1 MNIDT
6 ESWILNQKGFSRETA
21 RAYEGLFTL
30 GNGYLHTRGSLE
42 EHLADAPQ
50 DSTYLRMPGNVT
62 AENFGDSPA
71 KWGTY
76 VPGLFGPHP
85 TLNAEAVNLPWF
97 LELAPVVDGERLDL
111 SRSRAKHLR
120 TLHLRSATLSRDLTW
135 TTQCGAILNLHFE
148 RFHAASRPGLSMQRL
163 KVTADRDLTLTL
175 HAGLD
180 ADVRTSGFD
189 HLVETTF
196 ATEAGGHLCTV
207 TTNGGDTCRLLS
219 RLCLPAGTTV
229 ETAVDGRRLRATA
242 ELALEAG
249 TEVTIE
255 KRVAV
260 ATSIDRLPA
269 PPEAVLDAAASLS
282 YDALHQEHAQAWE
295 ARWQSCD
302 VRIDGDAKTQEAMR
316 TSLYHLLRVHV
327 TGDPRVAVDAKGYAG
342 DAYFGRFFWDTEM
355 YLLPFYLYTDPERA
369 RTLTDFRLQSLGG
382 ARKNA
387 AKYGYP
393 GARYAW
399 ESDKDG
405 VDGCSAWQYADHEIH
420 VTADVVYGLEHYAAA
435 TADSDY
441 LSVQAAE
448 TIVETARYWMAR
460 MDVRRG
466 DAHPSLLGV
475 MGPDEYTPISS
486 NNAYTNWL
494 VKRNLALAATIGASG
509 GATSEEI
516 EAFRQAAETLP
527 VCRSPENPDLLL
539 QCEEWLNFA
548 EPDFEKQWP
557 GRKGGYANA
566 VSQERLYRTKCLK
579 QADVVMLQTLFP
591 NDFSDAECQAAWDEY
606 VPYTTHDSSLSVGIH
621 AIMALRLG
629 LEAEAFRYFQKG
641 LYKDLEVEKGGAE
654 DGIHIAGCGCNW
666 MVMVFG
672 FAGMKSALQS
682 DILTLS
688 PHLPADWKSL
698 SFPLVWKGV
707 PVHIAIT
714 PSETCIS
721 NRGSTP
727 ITANVN
733 GKQMTIAAGAAAN
746 WQSGSN
752 GRE

>member
-6 ESWILNQKGFSRETA
+6 ESWTLTQQGFSRETA

-120 TLHLRSATLSRDLTW
+120 MLHLRSATLSRDLTW
-135 TTQCGAILNLHFE
+135 TTQCGAILNLRFE
-148 RFHAASRPGLSMQRL
+148 RFHCASRPSLSMQRL
-163 KVTADRDLTLTL
+163 IVTADRDLTLTV

-219 RLCLPAGTTV
+219 RLRLPAGATV
-229 ETAVDGRRLRATA
+229 TNAVDGRRLRVTA
-242 ELALEAG
+242 ELILKADA
-249 TEVTIE
+249 EVTIE

-260 ATSIDRLPA
+260 ATSIDRIPT
-269 PPEAVLDAAASLS
+269 PPDAVLDAAESLS
-282 YDALHQEHAQAWE
+282 YDALHEEHARVWE

-302 VRIDGDAKTQEAMR
+302 VQVEGDAKTQEALR

-355 YLLPFYLYTDPERA
+355 YLLPFYLYTDPKRA
-369 RTLTDFRLQSLGG
+369 RTLTDFRIQSLDG

-405 VDGCSAWQYADHEIH
+405 VDGCPSWQYADHEIH
-420 VTADVVYGLEHYAAA
+420 VTADVVYGLEHYSAAV
-435 TADSDY
+435 ADSGY
-441 LSVQAAE
+441 LSGKAAE

-466 DAHPSLLGV
+466 DDHPSLLGV
-475 MGPDEYTPISS
+475 MGPDEYTPLSS

-494 VKRNLALAATIGASG
+494 VKRNLAVAAAIGESG
-509 GATSEEI
+509 GATPQEI
-516 EAFRQAAETLP
+516 EAFRQAAATLP
-527 VCRSPENPDLLL
+527 IQRSPGNPDLIL

-557 GRKGGYANA
+557 SRKGGYANA

-591 NDFSDAECQAAWDEY
+591 NDFRDAECRAAWDEY

-629 LEAEAFRYFQKG
+629 FEAEAFAYFQKG

-666 MVMVFG
+666 MVTVFG
-672 FAGMKSALQS
+672 FAGLKSALQS
-682 DILTLS
+682 HILSLD
-688 PHLPADWKSL
+688 PKLPAAWTRL
-698 SFPLVWKGV
+698 RFPLVWKGT
-707 PVHIAIT
+707 PVSVDIT
-714 PSETCIS
+714 SSVTS
-721 NRGSTP
+721 VTNRGKE
-727 ITANVN
+727 ALVVEVR
-733 GKQMTIAAGAAAN
+733 GQKQTLAAGTA
-746 WQSGSN
+746 GSWH
-752 GRE
+752 